1 MSSQQVND
9 LRAKARRAR
18 EMANRLV
25 TDQQAVKNLKSYA
38 DDLEKEA
45 HRLESELKIAQI
57 AEQPQ
62 AQEPGNG
69 PEAAAALTP
78 QVQEDSEK
86 PQTPED
92 SEDPEDPPAL

>member
-1 MSSQQVND
+1 MTSQQVSD

-25 TDQQAVKNLKSYA
+25 TDQQAVKNLTSYA
-38 DDLEKEA
+38 DELEGQA

-62 AQEPGNG
+62 GQEPGNG
-69 PEAAAALTP
+69 PEAAAAFIP
-78 QVQEDSEK
+78 QAQEDSEK
-86 PQTPED
+86 PQTPDD
-92 SEDPEDPPAL
+92 SEDPPTSS

>member
-1 MSSQQVND
+1 LSSQQISE

-25 TDQQAVKNLKSYA
+25 TDEQAVKNLTSYA
-38 DDLEKEA
+38 DDLEREA

-69 PEAAAALTP
+69 PEAAAALIP
-78 QVQEDSEK
+78 QAQEDSEK
-86 PQTPED
+86 PQGPED
-92 SEDPEDPPAL
+92 SEDPPTSAL